1 MSDKDNK
8 KTTSVDENKEEK
20 KAPQYPFPVEMVD
33 LPSGGKLYP
42 EDNPFSSGQ
51 IDIKYMTTKEEDI
64 LTSQNLIKKGI
75 VIERLLESL
84 IVTKGVNINDLC
96 LGDKNAVMVAAR
108 ILAYGPEYTV
118 EAVHPSTGDKQNV
131 TFDLSECPFKELPE
145 DVDYSANVFEFELPI
160 SKKMVTFKILNGH
173 DDKVIEKEIKS
184 TMKLNKFGA
193 SPEVSTRLKHA
204 ILSVD
209 GNNSKGVVYGFVNN
223 MLARDSLALRDEIAR
238 LAPDIVLQQE
248 VEWDGGETVDVDIPL
263 AVNFFWP
270 NSQK

>member
-1 MSDKDNK
+1 MNDKDNIK
-8 KTTSVDENKEEK
+8 SAKVDQKTETKE
-20 KAPQYPFPVEMVD
+20 APKYPFPTEMVD
-33 LPSGGKLYP
+33 LPSAGKLYS

-84 IVTKGVNINDLC
+84 IMTPGIDINDLC

-108 ILAYGPEYTV
+108 ILAYGAEYTV
-118 EAVHPSTGDKQNV
+118 EANHPTSGEKQKI
-131 TFDLSECPFKELPE
+131 TFDLSECPFKELPS
-145 DVDYSANVFEFELPI
+145 DVDYSQNTFEFELPI
-160 SKKMVTFKILNGH
+160 CKKMITFKILNGH
-173 DDKVIEKEIKS
+173 DDKLIEKEIKS

-204 ILSVD
+204 LLSVE
-209 GNNSKGVVYGFVNN
+209 GNNSKGVVYEFVNN

-238 LAPDIVLQQE
+238 LAPDIILQQE
-248 VEWDGGETVDVDIPL
+248 IEWDGGETVDVDIPL

-270 NSQK
+270 NSQR